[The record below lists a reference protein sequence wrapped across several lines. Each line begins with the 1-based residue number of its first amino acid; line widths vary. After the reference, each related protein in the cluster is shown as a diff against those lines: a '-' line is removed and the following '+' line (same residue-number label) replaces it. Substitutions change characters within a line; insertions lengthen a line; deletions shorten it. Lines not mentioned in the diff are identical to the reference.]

1 MKRRTL
7 ITSSILLILCMNLV
21 KAVNPRLLSDKELI
35 RKYAAPQHI
44 ANGLAQH
51 TNFLLQVGDDCPNG
65 REKANK
71 RREKHLVWEFKS
83 LPGYFVKFG
92 RDRIIGIEIL
102 RTCIERSI
110 LIV

>member
-1 MKRRTL
+1 
-7 ITSSILLILCMNLV
+7 MNLI
-21 KAVNPRLLSDKELI
+21 KAVNSLLPSDEELTQ
-35 RKYAAPQHI
+35 KYAAPQHI
-44 ANGLAQH
+44 ADGLAQH
-51 TNFLLQVGDDCPNG
+51 TNFLLQVG
-65 REKANK
+65 KANK
-71 RREKHLVWEFKS
+71 RKNHLVWEFKS